1 MMSRVPRDQA
11 VYLQL
16 MTFAI
21 EEVGDTPSSPCLVKV
36 TPKAEKKRLIMNNV
50 YRLISSDLS

>member
-16 MTFAI
+16 MTFAM
-21 EEVGDTPSSPCLVKV
+21 EEVGDTPSSPCLVKA